1 MQQGRWVSYIYRYRN
16 NVRCENAGFI
26 KVQRLVHKTE
36 DDVRIQI
43 GLKLYKKR
51 ACTCTVYLLYDGNK
65 AKHLTDIRF
74 AAEERDTIMSRI
86 EVPWQDP
93 LRDGVGIDAYDGLF
107 FRCDDGEMLTGLWN
121 EYTVSPEQIQV
132 VETAGRT
139 EQELPEQRV
148 KQAETDA
155 AERTE
160 RIETDATEQAE
171 RTERTETNVAKR
183 TERMETDAA
192 EQAERTER
200 TEQMGTEAAER
211 TERMSREP
219 SEQMRAEAQTPAE
232 SEIAETLTSQDSWQM
247 ILDTYPKLPL
257 FADSQF
263 LECVKIAPQDIGRL
277 AIGNWRLGVNSFVSH
292 GYYHYRYLMLGR
304 VRFEQGECVVIGVP
318 GVFTNKEKY
327 LANMFGFD
335 TFIPVKKTSV
345 LTGNFGYWVSEVLKE

>member
-26 KVQRLVHKTE
+26 KVQRLVHKME

-93 LRDGVGIDAYDGLF
+93 LRDGVSIDAYDGLF

-139 EQELPEQRV
+139 KQELPGRQRLEQTGTEAAEWTERAE
-148 KQAETDA
+148 QTGTDAAEWTERTETDA

-160 RIETDATEQAE
+160 RA
-171 RTERTETNVAKR
+171 
-183 TERMETDAA
+183 ETDAA
-192 EQAERTER
+192 
-200 TEQMGTEAAER
+200 
-211 TERMSREP
+211 ERMSREP
-219 SEQMRAEAQTPAE
+219 SEQTGTEAQTSAE
-232 SEIAETLTSQDSWQM
+232 SEMAETLTSQNSWQI

-277 AIGNWRLGVNSFVSH
+277 AISNWRLGVNSFVSH

-345 LTGNFGYWVSEVLKE
+345 LTGNFGYWVSEVLRE

>member
-16 NVRCENAGFI
+16 NVKCENAGFI
-26 KVQRLVHKTE
+26 KVQRIVHKTE

-51 ACTCTVYLLYDGNK
+51 ACTCMVYLLYDGNK
-65 AKHLTDIRF
+65 AKHLMDIRF
-74 AAEERDTIMSRI
+74 AAEERDTIMSRV

-93 LRDGVGIDAYDGLF
+93 LKDGVSIDAYDGLL

-121 EYTVSPEQIQV
+121 EYTVWPDQVEVVEAVKQIKQEEPEQ
-132 VETAGRT
+132 EER
-139 EQELPEQRV
+139 ELPEQE
-148 KQAETDA
+148 ETEESEQE
-155 AERTE
+155 ER
-160 RIETDATEQAE
+160 EQAE
-171 RTERTETNVAKR
+171 
-183 TERMETDAA
+183 
-192 EQAERTER
+192 Q
-200 TEQMGTEAAER
+200 GL
-211 TERMSREP
+211 
-219 SEQMRAEAQTPAE
+219 AE
-232 SEIAETLTSQDSWQM
+232 SEIAETSADQDTWQM

-263 LECVKIAPQDIGRL
+263 LECVKIVPQDIGRL
-277 AIGNWRLGVNSFVSH
+277 AISNWRLGVNSFVSH

-335 TFIPVKKTSV
+335 TFIPVKKTNV
-345 LTGNFGYWVSEVLKE
+345 LTGNFGYWVSEVLRE

>member
-16 NVRCENAGFI
+16 NVKCENAGFI
-26 KVQRLVHKTE
+26 KVQRIVHKTE

-51 ACTCTVYLLYDGNK
+51 ACTCMVYLLYDGNK
-65 AKHLTDIRF
+65 AKHLMDIRF

-93 LRDGVGIDAYDGLF
+93 LKDGVSIDAYDGLL

-121 EYTVSPEQIQV
+121 EYTVWPDQVEVVEAVKQIKQEEPEQA
-132 VETAGRT
+132 ER
-139 EQELPEQRV
+139 ELPEQE
-148 KQAETDA
+148 ET
-155 AERTE
+155 EE
-160 RIETDATEQAE
+160 PEQAE
-171 RTERTETNVAKR
+171 
-183 TERMETDAA
+183 
-192 EQAERTER
+192 Q
-200 TEQMGTEAAER
+200 GL
-211 TERMSREP
+211 
-219 SEQMRAEAQTPAE
+219 AE
-232 SEIAETLTSQDSWQM
+232 SEIAETSADQDTWQM

-263 LECVKIAPQDIGRL
+263 LECVKIVPQDIGKL
-277 AIGNWRLGVNSFVSH
+277 AISNWRLGVNSFVSH

-335 TFIPVKKTSV
+335 TFIPVKKTNV
-345 LTGNFGYWVSEVLKE
+345 LTGNFGYWVSEVLRE

>member
-16 NVRCENAGFI
+16 NVKCENAGFI
-26 KVQRLVHKTE
+26 KVQRIVHKTE

-51 ACTCTVYLLYDGNK
+51 ACTCMVYLLYDGNK
-65 AKHLTDIRF
+65 AKHLMDIRF
-74 AAEERDTIMSRI
+74 AAEERDTIMSRV

-93 LRDGVGIDAYDGLF
+93 LRDGVSIDAYDGLF

-121 EYTVSPEQIQV
+121 EYTVWPDQVQV
-132 VETAGRT
+132 VEA
-139 EQELPEQRV
+139 V
-148 KQAETDA
+148 KQTKQE
-155 AERTE
+155 EP
-160 RIETDATEQAE
+160 EQAE
-171 RTERTETNVAKR
+171 REMPEEEETEEP
-183 TERMETDAA
+183 
-192 EQAERTER
+192 EQAEREMPEEEETEEP
-200 TEQMGTEAAER
+200 EQAER
-211 TERMSREP
+211 EMPEQGETEEP
-219 SEQMRAEAQTPAE
+219 EMAE
-232 SEIAETLTSQDSWQM
+232 SEIAETLADQDPWQM

-263 LECVKIAPQDIGRL
+263 LECVKIVPQDIGKL
-277 AIGNWRLGVNSFVSH
+277 AISNWRLGVNSFVSH

-335 TFIPVKKTSV
+335 TFIPVKKTNV

>member
-139 EQELPEQRV
+139 KRT
-148 KQAETDA
+148 ETNA
-155 AERTE
+155 AKRTE

-171 RTERTETNVAKR
+171 RTERTETNAAKR

-200 TEQMGTEAAER
+200 
-211 TERMSREP
+211 MSQEP
-219 SEQMRAEAQTPAE
+219 SEQTGAEAQTPAE
-232 SEIAETLTSQDSWQM
+232 SEMAETMVNRDSWQM

-277 AIGNWRLGVNSFVSH
+277 AISNWRLGVNSFVSH

>member
-16 NVRCENAGFI
+16 NVKCENAGFI
-26 KVQRLVHKTE
+26 KVQRIARRMG

-51 ACTCTVYLLYDGNK
+51 ACTCAVYLLYDGNK
-65 AKHLTDIRF
+65 AKHLMDIRF

-93 LRDGVGIDAYDGLF
+93 LRDGVSIDAYDGLF

-121 EYTVSPEQIQV
+121 EYTVQPEQVQV
-132 VETAGRT
+132 IEKT
-139 EQELPEQRV
+139 EPEV
-148 KQAETDA
+148 
-155 AERTE
+155 
-160 RIETDATEQAE
+160 
-171 RTERTETNVAKR
+171 
-183 TERMETDAA
+183 A
-192 EQAERTER
+192 EQAEQQVTGQKKPEM
-200 TEQMGTEAAER
+200 TDAEMP
-211 TERMSREP
+211 EYIEEDL
-219 SEQMRAEAQTPAE
+219 SEPAE
-232 SEIAETLTSQDSWQM
+232 SEQPENPDAEPEEQNQAEEACAATDIASWQM

-263 LECVKIAPQDIGRL
+263 LECVKIAPQDIGKL
-277 AIGNWRLGVNSFVSH
+277 AISNWRLGVNSFVSH

-335 TFIPVKKTSV
+335 TFIPVKKTDI

>member
-16 NVRCENAGFI
+16 NVKCENAGFI
-26 KVQRLVHKTE
+26 KVQRIVHKTE

-65 AKHLTDIRF
+65 AKHLMDIRF
-74 AAEERDTIMSRI
+74 AAEERDTIMSRV

-93 LRDGVGIDAYDGLF
+93 LRDGVSIDAYDGLF

-121 EYTVSPEQIQV
+121 EYTVSPDQIQV
-132 VETAGRT
+132 VETAERT
-139 EQELPEQRV
+139 KRELPEQ
-148 KQAETDA
+148 AGTDA
-155 AERTE
+155 TERTE
-160 RIETDATEQAE
+160 RELLEQAGTDVPE
-171 RTERTETNVAKR
+171 RTERELP
-183 TERMETDAA
+183 
-192 EQAERTER
+192 EQA
-200 TEQMGTEAAER
+200 GTE
-211 TERMSREP
+211 
-219 SEQMRAEAQTPAE
+219 EQALAE
-232 SEIAETLTSQDSWQM
+232 SEMAETLTNQDSWQM

-263 LECVKIAPQDIGRL
+263 LECVKIVPQDIGKL
-277 AIGNWRLGVNSFVSH
+277 AISNWRLGVNSFVSH

-345 LTGNFGYWVSEVLKE
+345 LTGNFGYWVSEVLRE